1 MFFYCAMTIYIPL
14 YFSNQIAFDLETIN
28 QEFLLFLKVSEY
40 PQKSKILKATSSWF
54 TVFLFD
60 QNEREICFFL
70 TKILFL
76 YEI

>member
-40 PQKSKILKATSSWF
+40 PQKSKILKATFSWL
-54 TVFLFD
+54 TVFLSTKMKGK
-60 QNEREICFFL
+60 CVFL
-70 TKILFL
+70 TKSLFL
-76 YEI
+76 DEI